1 VPGGAPQLH
10 GLDWFTG
17 GPVGWY
23 ILAMY
28 VLAIGLAIFML
39 VDSQRALRRPRLAEL
54 PEPGWIYPVFGGGFL
69 IFVVSVLLPFVPVV
83 LSAVPALLTP
93 FCLALG
99 VAYLLRV
106 VFPKPASVD
115 SADSSGDEPSAE
127 EPPKDA
133 S

>member
-23 ILAMY
+23 ILGMY
-28 VLAIGLAIFML
+28 VLAVGLAIYVL
-39 VDSQRALRRPRLAEL
+39 VDSQRAARRPRLDEL
-54 PEPGWIYPVFGGGFL
+54 PEPAWIYPAIGGGFL
-69 IFVVSVLLPFVPVV
+69 ILVVSVLFPFMPVMF
-83 LSAVPALLTP
+83 SAVPALLTP
-93 FCLALG
+93 FWLG
-99 VAYLLRV
+99 VSVAYLLRV
-106 VFPKPASVD
+106 VFPKPAPTD
-115 SADSSGDEPSAE
+115 SLEPSGDESAAA